1 MADCRVKQLTVSTA
15 TRYGIKPR
23 IQGCPRRSVRIGGQ
37 RIRAQKKKLMNHITF
52 GSAIFVSKIPL
63 HLGPATIYALYS
75 RLVKKN
81 GILCCFECDDPDRF
95 FHENPILYT
104 NLTTLRCLN
113 THLRAIFA
121 IIGVIEISRNIVVF
135 CHFSTK

>member
-1 MADCRVKQLTVSTA
+1 MFRQPTK
-15 TRYGIKPR
+15 YGIKPR
-23 IQGCPRRSVRIGGQ
+23 IQGCPRGSVRIGGQ

-63 HLGPATIYALYS
+63 HLGPTTIYAVYS

-81 GILCCFECDDPDRF
+81 GVLCCFESDDPDRF

-104 NLTTLRCLN
+104 NLTTLRNLN